1 METDCLGGWADRM
14 YMRSFMRTL
23 LTYRSLFAVHRYSNT
38 PTQSISAYIL
48 LETKNQKKHT
58 HEQQRKLEAR
68 VVVAKSAVNVYANY
82 APNEKKNSTQAI
94 ASTSIKYY
102 DHNSNLLICLANGTE
117 IRRNNTIRILR
128 WAP

>member
-1 METDCLGGWADRM
+1 
-14 YMRSFMRTL
+14 MRTL
-23 LTYRSLFAVHRYSNT
+23 LTYRSFFPVHRNSNT

-48 LETKNQKKHT
+48 LETKKKKNTHT
-58 HEQQRKLEAR
+58 NEQQRKIEAR

-128 WAP
+128 